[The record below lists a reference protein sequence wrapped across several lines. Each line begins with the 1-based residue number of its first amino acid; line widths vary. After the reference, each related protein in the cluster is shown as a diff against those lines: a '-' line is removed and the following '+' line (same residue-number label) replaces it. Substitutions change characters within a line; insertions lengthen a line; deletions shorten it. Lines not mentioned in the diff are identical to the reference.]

1 VSSPELESARQQWQ
15 EGSRRLEQTRRD
27 PLRHRRLLAQV
38 DTVTME
44 LRRRVGQTFTL
55 AELADAYRTADA
67 WGLEAIE
74 ARDSDAGWERDAALV
89 ADAAFHL
96 YSSGAV
102 DYAP

>member
-1 VSSPELESARQQWQ
+1 MSSPELESARQQWQ
-15 EGSRRLEQTRRD
+15 EGSRRLEQTRGN
-27 PLRHRRLLAQV
+27 PTVHRRLLAQV

-55 AELADAYRTADA
+55 DQLAAAYRTADA
-67 WGLEAIE
+67 WGLEVIE

-102 DYAP
+102 DYSP